1 MPKSALAMQNPAM
14 AGQRYLF
21 GAFTLDAS
29 TGTLLRDGAPVPAGQ
44 RAIALLEALVAA
56 AGEVV
61 TKDRLIEAAWPR
73 AVVEESNLSVQ
84 IAAVRKLLGPLP
96 GGGDAIGTVARVGYR
111 FLFPVTVLPAG
122 EAFPVPPD
130 GRPSIAVRPLAN
142 LSGDA
147 GLEYL
152 ADGISEDIIMAL
164 SRFRWFR
171 VASRGSSF
179 AFKAPPT
186 PVAELAERL
195 NVRYVLEGSLRGAES
210 RLAFTLQLTDAL
222 SDSVAWSDR
231 YEIGS
236 AQLPALKDGVA
247 QQVAGA
253 IEPELLKLESA
264 HAAHRRAR
272 SASVQDIVH
281 RGTFL
286 FHQVGPATHREAR
299 ELFRQAC
306 GLDPAFGQ
314 AQFWLARVCAG
325 LVAYGWTSHPDAD
338 LAEGL
343 AAAAKA
349 IQADE
354 RDPYAHYALAIV
366 SVFAAN
372 AAQAMRAAQRALE
385 LAPRFALGHLVLG
398 MARLHA
404 GDAAGAVA
412 SLEEGLRLNPCDPQ
426 NFVWQ
431 HTLST
436 ALLLNGDAAGALEAA
451 LHARALRPDWSPAL
465 EAHARSLVALG
476 RADAAREC
484 MAQLRAVPSAASD
497 VLGPLRASR
506 PDWADALQA
515 WLARAAP
522 SGANAAA

>member
-1 MPKSALAMQNPAM
+1 MQNPAM

-29 TGTLLRDGAPVPAGQ
+29 TGTLLRNGAPVSMGQ
-44 RAIALLEALVAA
+44 RAVALLQALVAA
-56 AGEVV
+56 GGEVV
-61 TKDRLIEAAWPR
+61 TKDHLIEAAWPR

-84 IAAVRKLLGPLP
+84 VAALRKLLGPLP

-111 FLFPVTVLPAG
+111 FLLPIAVLPAG
-122 EAFPVPPD
+122 DAVPAPAD
-130 GRPSIAVRPLAN
+130 LRPSIAVRPLAN
-142 LSGDA
+142 LSGDP

-179 AFKAPPT
+179 AFKAPAT
-186 PVAELAERL
+186 GAVELAARL
-195 NVRYVLEGSLRGAES
+195 NVRYVLEGSLRGAEG

-222 SDSVAWSDR
+222 SDSVAWSER

-236 AQLPALKDGVA
+236 GQLPALQHGVA

-264 HAAHRRAR
+264 HAARRAR
-272 SASVQDIVH
+272 SASVQDLVH

-286 FHQVGPATHREAR
+286 FHQVAPATHREAR

-314 AQFWLARVCAG
+314 AQFWLARVSAG

-366 SVFAAN
+366 SVFAARPD
-372 AAQAMRAAQRALE
+372 QAIRAAHRALE
-385 LAPRFALGHLVLG
+385 LAPGFALGHLVLG

-404 GDAAGAVA
+404 GDAAGAIA

-436 ALLLNGDAAGALEAA
+436 ALLLGGNPAGALDAA
-451 LHARALRPDWSPAL
+451 LHARALRPEWSPAL
-465 EAHARSLVALG
+465 EAQARSLAALG
-476 RADAAREC
+476 RGDAAREC
-484 MAQLRAVPSAASD
+484 MAQLRTMPPAPSD

-506 PDWADALQA
+506 PDWADALQD

-522 SGANAAA
+522 GAANAAD